1 MHCHNRELLSSRRRL
16 LYGFILE
23 IRELLNDEGH
33 TTPNICP
40 LCVVT
45 SFNTQNLYAVSIK
58 TLTGNGT
65 RFIELSLDLS
75 LKIYIFG
82 MGYIDPSPFHLEWHL
97 EVEKCLFLP
106 LIQFGLLTWLVFVV
120 RLGGFESPLY

>member
-1 MHCHNRELLSSRRRL
+1 M
-16 LYGFILE
+16 
-23 IRELLNDEGH
+23 LNDEGH

-45 SFNTQNLYAVSIK
+45 SFNTQNLYAMCIK
-58 TLTGNGT
+58 TLTQGMPQRET

-82 MGYIDPSPFHLEWHL
+82 MGYIDASPFQLEWHL
-97 EVEKCLFLP
+97 EVEKCLFLS
-106 LIQFGLLTWLVFVV
+106 LIQFGLIIWLGLIV
-120 RLGGFESPLY
+120 RLGGFGNHIC